1 MAKSSRDAQAKRR
14 VVASR
19 IDIPRGALGSIDPGS
34 VAMPFAIS
42 PQIPPQVWQTG
53 QRFALHLA
61 MEEDSTPAPSAWAAT
76 GLPAGVSIDASGKIS
91 SAASVPGIYDIVVTA
106 TGDGPVS
113 DSVAFQIGI
122 TDSAIG
128 APLLRGAVK
137 TDFDVPTG
145 IVTIPGTKP
154 GEGAE
159 ILFSKRGDT
168 IQLAVG
174 FVESG
179 TLMPLDLVSLVAAAK
194 VFEPE
199 GIVAQ
204 SDGVWYQ
211 VGDYRE
217 PRYVI
222 DLPFVPGA
230 LNSALGEEESDA
242 GTEIALLA
250 EIEAAWNWWPPGT
263 DPQDPWAEPRLIR
276 RTSQTFK
283 LRLSRDWIT

>member
-1 MAKSSRDAQAKRR
+1 
-14 VVASR
+14 
-19 IDIPRGALGSIDPGS
+19 
-34 VAMPFAIS
+34 MPFVIS
-42 PQIPPQVWQTG
+42 PQIPPQVWQVG
-53 QRFALHLA
+53 QIFALQLA
-61 MEEDSTPAPSAWAAT
+61 MEEEMTPAPTAWTAT
-76 GLPAGVSIDASGKIS
+76 GLPNGVAINASGKIS
-91 SAASVPGIYDIVVTA
+91 GSATVPGVYDIVVTA
-106 TGDGPVS
+106 SGDGPVS
-113 DSVAFQIGI
+113 DTVAFQIGI

-128 APLLRGAVK
+128 APLLRGTVK
-137 TDFDVPTG
+137 TDLDVPTG
-145 IVTIPGTKP
+145 VVTVPGTKP

-168 IQLAVG
+168 IQLAIG

-199 GIVAQ
+199 GVVAQ

-217 PRYVI
+217 PRYII

-230 LNSALGEEESDA
+230 LNSALSEQESDS
-242 GTEIALLA
+242 GTEIVLLA

-263 DPQDPWAEPRLIR
+263 DPEDEGAEPRLIR

-283 LRLSRDWIT
+283 LRLSRDWIA

>member
-1 MAKSSRDAQAKRR
+1 
-14 VVASR
+14 
-19 IDIPRGALGSIDPGS
+19 
-34 VAMPFAIS
+34 MPFVIS
-42 PQIPPQVWQTG
+42 PQIPPQVWQVG
-53 QRFALHLA
+53 QTFALQLA
-61 MEEDSTPAPSAWAAT
+61 MEEGSAPAPTAWTGT
-76 GLPAGVSIDASGKIS
+76 GLPAGVSISDSGKIS
-91 SAASVPGIYDIVVTA
+91 GAASVPGVYDIVVTA
-106 TGDGPVS
+106 TAAGPVS
-113 DSVAFQIGI
+113 DTVAFQIGI

-128 APLLRGAVK
+128 VPLLRGAVK

-145 IVTIPGTKP
+145 MITVPGTKP

-168 IQLAVG
+168 VQLAVG

-179 TLMPLDLVSLVAAAK
+179 ALMPLDLVALVAAAK

-199 GIVAQ
+199 GVVAQ

-230 LNSALGEEESDA
+230 LNGALSEQESDT
-242 GTEIALLA
+242 GTEIILLV

-263 DPQDPWAEPRLIR
+263 DPEDENAEPRQIR

-283 LRLSRDWIT
+283 LRLSRDWIA